1 MCVCVCVCVC
11 DLKEIFTAKE
21 KVESEEI
28 FFLGGVFFLVGEQR
42 RWRRIIRGDGN
53 GCVQEGLIRS

>member
-1 MCVCVCVCVC
+1 MCVCVC

-28 FFLGGVFFLVGEQR
+28 FFFGRGGGSF
-42 RWRRIIRGDGN
+42 
-53 GCVQEGLIRS
+53 

>member
-1 MCVCVCVCVC
+1 MCVCVCACVCFC

-28 FFLGGVFFLVGEQR
+28 FFFGRGVLSSGGTT
-42 RWRRIIRGDGN
+42 
-53 GCVQEGLIRS
+53 